1 MLRSLFQTAAT
12 ITFVIYMLAQHPDV
26 LLRLREE
33 ILSKV
38 GSSRR
43 PTYDDMRDMKY
54 LRAVI
59 NGKFYS
65 KVAFSRGDTGISE
78 TLRLYPAV

>member
-1 MLRSLFQTAAT
+1 M
-12 ITFVIYMLAQHPDV
+12 TFVIYMLTQHPDV
-26 LLRLREE
+26 LRRLREE

-59 NGKFYS
+59 NGESYS
-65 KVAFSRGDTGISE
+65 KSRSLEVTQE
-78 TLRLYPAV
+78 F